1 MQRAWEAGNNF
12 LLMTDWLVIYIGMN
26 APRQAP
32 RRPAQ
37 PRWRRRAGER
47 PDEVLDAALDL
58 FIERGFSPTRV
69 EDIARR
75 AGLSKGAVYLYFDS
89 KEAILIALIRRA
101 VVPVAEGAMTIAA
114 RATGDPRETIATIV
128 RLVVG
133 RLSDPRLSAIPQLV
147 LAEAASFPELAQ
159 IYRREVIDRGLGALE
174 TLIRRGVDTGV
185 FRSVDPHL
193 AVRNIVGP
201 VLVQMLL
208 TTVFARP
215 DDEVPAERFIESHL
229 DILMHGLVRSGMED

>member
-1 MQRAWEAGNNF
+1 MIVMNTPHQSPRS
-12 LLMTDWLVIYIGMN
+12 LV
-26 APRQAP
+26 
-32 RRPAQ
+32 Q
-37 PRWRRRAGER
+37 PKWRRRPGKR
-47 PDEVLDAALDL
+47 PDELLDAALDL

-101 VVPVAEGAMTIAA
+101 VVPVAEGAMTIASRA
-114 RATGDPRETIATIV
+114 RGDPRETIATIV

-133 RLSDPRLSAIPQLV
+133 RLSDPRLSAIPRLV
-147 LAEAASFPELAQ
+147 LAEAASFPEVAK

-185 FRSVDPHL
+185 FRNVDPHL

-201 VLVQMLL
+201 ALVQMLL
-208 TTVFARP
+208 TTAFARA

-229 DILMHGLVRSGMED
+229 DILMHGLARAGTEG